1 METTIENMEEWQRK
15 GHAFKVA
22 DVVDKTE
29 ICKII
34 NVVGEEYGEL
44 YHAFTFGGL
53 DLSDEGRRTSNQCFY
68 SEITSTLDAVVWML
82 ALVRDGKD
90 FHFDDNPSDI
100 IDENGDRLFYGTS
113 NLVSKRVQEWRSFGG
128 WDLFEHSDYGQILCM
143 AYDLTYGEGY

>member
-22 DVVDKTE
+22 DFVDETE

-44 YHAFTFGGL
+44 YDAFKAKHL
-53 DLSDEGRRTSNQCFY
+53 EDRRTSSQCFY
-68 SEITSTLDAVVWML
+68 HEITSTLDAVVWML
-82 ALVRDGKD
+82 ALVRDGKE

-100 IDENGDRLFYGTS
+100 IDRNGDRLFYGTS

-143 AYDLTYGEGY
+143 AHDLTYGEGY